1 LLLKQIKHLQPG
13 TSIATSPSV
22 EEAWIVSAV
31 ENQNMYK
38 ADHIKAVIFDFD
50 GTLVDTMQSFADT
63 AADVMA
69 TRYDVQFDWARQ
81 RYLDTSGI
89 PFFQQLE
96 VIFPN
101 DQRNEEAA
109 NEFEQRKLDAFFD
122 ESFPSDVVQ
131 TITRLRELG
140 YAVAISSNNFQELI
154 DQFVNRESLHFDAAL
169 GCRENFFKG
178 KDHFTHLQ
186 AALQLSADQLL
197 FVGDSLM
204 DEVRAR
210 ENGVRFVGKTG
221 TFDAQAFESAQPG
234 TRTVHLLS
242 ELPALIPDLV

>member
-1 LLLKQIKHLQPG
+1 
-13 TSIATSPSV
+13 V
-22 EEAWIVSAV
+22 EGALTVSFA
-31 ENQNMYK
+31 ENQNTQK
-38 ADHIKAVIFDFD
+38 AEHIQAVIFDFD

-69 TRYDVQFDWARQ
+69 TRYGVQFDWARK

-96 VIFPN
+96 VIFPD
-101 DQRNEEAA
+101 DQRNGDAA

-122 ESFPSDVVQ
+122 EKFPNDVVQ
-131 TITRLRELG
+131 TITLLRELG

-178 KDHFTHLQ
+178 KDHFHHLQ
-186 AALQLSADQLL
+186 TLLNLTADQLL

-210 ENGVRFVGKTG
+210 ENGVRFIGKTG

-234 TRTVHLLS
+234 TRTVHSLS
-242 ELPALIPDLV
+242 ELPALIPGLV